1 MEKSEFNKIIKNL
14 SGTVADLSNEEK
26 NILYECLGINKEEE
40 TKTTAVESFLELAR
54 TDENIYERYGAY
66 IDEYY
71 KLPMCNRKKICNNVY
86 KNFIRDGHMAIDSVC
101 ALIVYEAE
109 RLEDHKEKDYVIG
122 AIKKNIKRRPERPEI
137 NFNGVIDE

>member
-14 SGTVADLSNEEK
+14 SGTVADLSDEEK
-26 NILYECLGINKEEE
+26 NVLYECLGINKEEE

-54 TDENIYERYGAY
+54 TDENIYERYGVY
-66 IDEYY
+66 IDKYY

-109 RLEDHKEKDYVIG
+109 RVEDEIDPIVQSIRDNNKLYDKRP
-122 AIKKNIKRRPERPEI
+122 NIDFSGMKYDI
-137 NFNGVIDE
+137 

>member
-1 MEKSEFNKIIKNL
+1 MDKKEFNKIIKNL
-14 SGTVADLSNEEK
+14 SNSVAGMTKEEK
-26 NILYECLGINKEEE
+26 EYLFSCLGIEEE
-40 TKTTAVESFLELAR
+40 DMKMQGIESFIELASI
-54 TDENIYERYGAY
+54 DEKMVEKYGSY

-101 ALIVYEAE
+101 TLIVYEAE